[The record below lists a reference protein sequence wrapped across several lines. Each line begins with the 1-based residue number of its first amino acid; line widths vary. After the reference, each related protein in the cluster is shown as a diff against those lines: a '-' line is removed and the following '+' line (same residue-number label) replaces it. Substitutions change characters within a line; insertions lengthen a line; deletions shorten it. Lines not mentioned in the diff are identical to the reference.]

1 MTIVAMIMVMSF
13 VIMVMFVF
21 VFVVIMIVFM
31 PVMVMSFM
39 VFVIMISMVMSM
51 SFMVFSM
58 IMSFMVF
65 VWSWAKNFLLSTKYR
80 AEMIFMNAKIW
91 FSTISMIMKI
101 SIMFMSFVMVMSSLS
116 KTKLFF
122 FRTFNNAM
130 IVTSMFIMCWHTRSI
145 TAQNFSFS
153 ACPSAINFRFKSR
166 NNMFHSHLG
175 IFRHGRF
182 HPTISFKSSS
192 VQITPRKSN
201 TIWFFGTFSTT
212 IIS

>member
-1 MTIVAMIMVMSF
+1 MVMSF

-31 PVMVMSFM
+31 PVMV
-39 VFVIMISMVMSM
+39 M

-101 SIMFMSFVMVMSSLS
+101 SIMFMSFMMVMSSLS
-116 KTKLFF
+116 KTKLFI
-122 FRTFNNAM
+122 FRAFNNAM

-145 TAQNFSFS
+145 TAQNLSFS
-153 ACPSAINFRFKSR
+153 TCPSTINFRFKSG
-166 NNMFHSHLG
+166 NNMFHRHLG

-182 HPTISFKSSS
+182 HPTTSFKSSS

-201 TIWFFGTFSTT
+201 TIWLFGTFNTT

>member
-1 MTIVAMIMVMSF
+1 MIMVVVMVVF
-13 VIMVMFVF
+13 MVMPF
-21 VFVVIMIVFM
+21 
-31 PVMVMSFM
+31 MVMSFM
-39 VFVIMISMVMSM
+39 VFVIMISVIMSM

-65 VWSWAKNFLLSTKYR
+65 MWSWAKNFLLSTKYR

-101 SIMFMSFVMVMSSLS
+101 SIMFMSFMMVMSSLS
-116 KTKLFF
+116 KTKLFI

-130 IVTSMFIMCWHTRSI
+130 IVTSMFIMCWHARSI

-153 ACPSAINFRFKSR
+153 TCPSTINFRFESG

-201 TIWFFGTFSTT
+201 TIWFFGTFNTT
-212 IIS
+212 IISRGCDQRFGNVF

>member
-1 MTIVAMIMVMSF
+1 M
-13 VIMVMFVF
+13 F

-101 SIMFMSFVMVMSSLS
+101 SIMFMSFMMVMSSLS
-116 KTKLFF
+116 KTKLFI

-130 IVTSMFIMCWHTRSI
+130 IVTSMFIMCWHARSI

-153 ACPSAINFRFKSR
+153 TCPSAINFRFESG

-192 VQITPRKSN
+192 VQITPRKSD
-201 TIWFFGTFSTT
+201 TIWFLGTFNTT

>member
-1 MTIVAMIMVMSF
+1 M
-13 VIMVMFVF
+13 F

-31 PVMVMSFM
+31 PVVVMSFM
-39 VFVIMISMVMSM
+39 VFVIMISMVM

-91 FSTISMIMKI
+91 FSTIAMIMKI
-101 SIMFMSFVMVMSSLS
+101 SIVFMSFMMVMSSLS

-145 TAQNFSFS
+145 TAQNFY
-153 ACPSAINFRFKSR
+153 
-166 NNMFHSHLG
+166 
-175 IFRHGRF
+175 
-182 HPTISFKSSS
+182 
-192 VQITPRKSN
+192 
-201 TIWFFGTFSTT
+201 
-212 IIS
+212 

>member
-1 MTIVAMIMVMSF
+1 MIVIVVMIVVGIMVAVMIMV
-13 VIMVMFVF
+13 VVMFV
-21 VFVVIMIVFM
+21 
-31 PVMVMSFM
+31 SFM
-39 VFVIMISMVMSM
+39 VM

-58 IMSFMVF
+58 IMSFMIF

-101 SIMFMSFVMVMSSLS
+101 SIMFMSFMMVMSSLS
-116 KTKLFF
+116 KTKLFI

-153 ACPSAINFRFKSR
+153 TCPSAINFRFKSG

-182 HPTISFKSSS
+182 HPTVSFKSSS

-201 TIWFFGTFSTT
+201 TIWFFGTFNTT

>member
-1 MTIVAMIMVMSF
+1 
-13 VIMVMFVF
+13 MFVF

-31 PVMVMSFM
+31 PVVVMSFM

-101 SIMFMSFVMVMSSLS
+101 SIMYMSFVMVMSSLS
-116 KTKLFF
+116 KTKLFIL
-122 FRTFNNAM
+122 RTFNNAM

-145 TAQNFSFS
+145 TAQNLSFS
-153 ACPSAINFRFKSR
+153 TCPSTINFRFKSG
-166 NNMFHSHLG
+166 NNMFHRHLG

-182 HPTISFKSSS
+182 HPTVSFKSRS

-201 TIWFFGTFSTT
+201 TIWFFGTFNTT

>member
-1 MTIVAMIMVMSF
+1 MVVVMIMV
-13 VIMVMFVF
+13 VVMFVSF
-21 VFVVIMIVFM
+21 
-31 PVMVMSFM
+31 MVMSFM
-39 VFVIMISMVMSM
+39 VFVIMISV
-51 SFMVFSM
+51 
-58 IMSFMVF
+58 IMSFMIF

-91 FSTISMIMKI
+91 FSTIAMIMKI
-101 SIMFMSFVMVMSSLS
+101 SIVFMSFMMVMSSLS

-145 TAQNFSFS
+145 TTQNLSFS
-153 ACPSAINFRFKSR
+153 ACPSAINFRFKSG

-201 TIWFFGTFSTT
+201 TIWFFGTFNTT

>member
-1 MTIVAMIMVMSF
+1 M
-13 VIMVMFVF
+13 F

-31 PVMVMSFM
+31 PVVVMSFM
-39 VFVIMISMVMSM
+39 VFVIMI
-51 SFMVFSM
+51 FMVFSM

-65 VWSWAKNFLLSTKYR
+65 VWSWAKNFLLSTKYGT
-80 AEMIFMNAKIW
+80 EMIFMNAKIW

-101 SIMFMSFVMVMSSLS
+101 SIMFMSFVMIMSSLS
-116 KTKLFF
+116 KTKLFI

-153 ACPSAINFRFKSR
+153 TCPSTINFRFKSG

-182 HPTISFKSSS
+182 RPTISFKSSS
-192 VQITPRKSN
+192 VQITPRKSY
-201 TIWFFGTFSTT
+201 TIWLFGTFNTT

>member
-1 MTIVAMIMVMSF
+1 
-13 VIMVMFVF
+13 MVMFVF

-31 PVMVMSFM
+31 PFMVMSFM

-65 VWSWAKNFLLSTKYR
+65 MWSWAKNFLLSTKYR

-91 FSTISMIMKI
+91 FSTIAMIMKI
-101 SIMFMSFVMVMSSLS
+101 SIMFMSFMMVMSSLS
-116 KTKLFF
+116 KTKLFI

-153 ACPSAINFRFKSR
+153 ACPSAINFRFKSG
-166 NNMFHSHLG
+166 NNMVHSHLG

-182 HPTISFKSSS
+182 HPTVSFKSSS

-201 TIWFFGTFSTT
+201 TIWFFGTFNTT

>member
-1 MTIVAMIMVMSF
+1 MVMSFMIMVM
-13 VIMVMFVF
+13 
-21 VFVVIMIVFM
+21 FVVIMIVFM
-31 PVMVMSFM
+31 PVVVMSFM

-91 FSTISMIMKI
+91 FSTIAMIMKI
-101 SIMFMSFVMVMSSLS
+101 SIVFMSLMMVMSSLS

-145 TAQNFSFS
+145 TAQNLSFS
-153 ACPSAINFRFKSR
+153 TCPSTINFRFKSG
-166 NNMFHSHLG
+166 NNMFHRHLG

-192 VQITPRKSN
+192 VQITP
-201 TIWFFGTFSTT
+201 
-212 IIS
+212 

>member
-1 MTIVAMIMVMSF
+1 MIVVIIVIVVMV
-13 VIMVMFVF
+13 VIMVMVVF
-21 VFVVIMIVFM
+21 MVM

-39 VFVIMISMVMSM
+39 VFVIMISVVMSM

-65 VWSWAKNFLLSTKYR
+65 ALSR
-80 AEMIFMNAKIW
+80 
-91 FSTISMIMKI
+91 
-101 SIMFMSFVMVMSSLS
+101 
-116 KTKLFF
+116 TKLFI

-153 ACPSAINFRFKSR
+153 TCPSAINFRFESG

-201 TIWFFGTFSTT
+201 TIWFFGTFNTT

>member
-1 MTIVAMIMVMSF
+1 
-13 VIMVMFVF
+13 MFV
-21 VFVVIMIVFM
+21 VVVIMIMFM
-31 PVMVMSFM
+31 PFMVISFM
-39 VFVIMISMVMSM
+39 VFMIMISMVMSM

-65 VWSWAKNFLLSTKYR
+65 MWSWAKNFLLSTKYR

-91 FSTISMIMKI
+91 FSTIAMIMKI
-101 SIMFMSFVMVMSSLS
+101 SIMVMSSLS
-116 KTKLFF
+116 KTKLFI

-153 ACPSAINFRFKSR
+153 TCPSAINFRFESG

-201 TIWFFGTFSTT
+201 TIWFFGTFNTT

>member
-1 MTIVAMIMVMSF
+1 M
-13 VIMVMFVF
+13 F

-31 PVMVMSFM
+31 PVVVMSFM

-80 AEMIFMNAKIW
+80 TEMIFMNAKIW

-101 SIMFMSFVMVMSSLS
+101 SIMFMSFVMIMSSLS

-145 TAQNFSFS
+145 TAQNLSFS
-153 ACPSAINFRFKSR
+153 TCPSTINFRFKSG

-182 HPTISFKSSS
+182 HPTVSFKSSS

-201 TIWFFGTFSTT
+201 TIWFFGPFNTT

>member
-1 MTIVAMIMVMSF
+1 
-13 VIMVMFVF
+13 MFV
-21 VFVVIMIVFM
+21 VVVIMIVVMVMIVFVVMIM

-39 VFVIMISMVMSM
+39 VFVIMISVIMSM

-58 IMSFMVF
+58 IMSFVIF

-91 FSTISMIMKI
+91 FSTIAMIMKI
-101 SIMFMSFVMVMSSLS
+101 SIMFMSLVMVMSSLS
-116 KTKLFF
+116 KTKLFI

-130 IVTSMFIMCWHTRSI
+130 IVTSMFIMCWHARSI

-153 ACPSAINFRFKSR
+153 TCPSAINFRFESG

-201 TIWFFGTFSTT
+201 TIWFFGTFNTT

>member
-1 MTIVAMIMVMSF
+1 MSCVIMTFMAMIMIMSF
-13 VIMVMFVF
+13 VIMFV
-21 VFVVIMIVFM
+21 VVVIMIV
-31 PVMVMSFM
+31 VMVMIVFVVMSFM
-39 VFVIMISMVMSM
+39 VFVIMISVIMSM

-80 AEMIFMNAKIW
+80 TEMIFMNAKIW
-91 FSTISMIMKI
+91 FSTIAMIMKI
-101 SIMFMSFVMVMSSLS
+101 SIMFMSLVMVMSSLS
-116 KTKLFF
+116 KTKLFI

-145 TAQNFSFS
+145 TTQNFSFS
-153 ACPSAINFRFKSR
+153 ACPSAINFRFKSG
-166 NNMFHSHLG
+166 NNMFHDHLG

-192 VQITPRKSN
+192 VQITPRK
-201 TIWFFGTFSTT
+201 
-212 IIS
+212 

>member
-1 MTIVAMIMVMSF
+1 MVVVMVVFMVMIVVMV
-13 VIMVMFVF
+13 VIMVMVVF
-21 VFVVIMIVFM
+21 MVM

-39 VFVIMISMVMSM
+39 VFVIMISVVMSM

-91 FSTISMIMKI
+91 FSTIAMIMKI
-101 SIMFMSFVMVMSSLS
+101 SIVFMSFMMVMSSLS
-116 KTKLFF
+116 KTKLFI

-130 IVTSMFIMCWHTRSI
+130 IVTSMFIMCWHTSSI

-153 ACPSAINFRFKSR
+153 TCPSAINFR
-166 NNMFHSHLG
+166 
-175 IFRHGRF
+175 
-182 HPTISFKSSS
+182 
-192 VQITPRKSN
+192 
-201 TIWFFGTFSTT
+201 
-212 IIS
+212 

>member
-1 MTIVAMIMVMSF
+1 MAMIMIMSF
-13 VIMVMFVF
+13 VIMFV
-21 VFVVIMIVFM
+21 VVVIMIVVVMIM

-39 VFVIMISMVMSM
+39 VFVIMISVIMSM

-58 IMSFMVF
+58 IMSFVIF
-65 VWSWAKNFLLSTKYR
+65 VWSWTKNFLLSTKYR

-91 FSTISMIMKI
+91 FSTIAMIMKI
-101 SIMFMSFVMVMSSLS
+101 SIVFMSFMMVMSSLS
-116 KTKLFF
+116 KTELFI
-122 FRTFNNAM
+122 FRTFNNTM

-145 TAQNFSFS
+145 TAQKFSFS
-153 ACPSAINFRFKSR
+153 TCPSTINFRFKSG

-182 HPTISFKSSS
+182 HPTVSFKSSS

-201 TIWFFGTFSTT
+201 TIWFFGTFNTT

>member
-1 MTIVAMIMVMSF
+1 MSCVIMSIMAMCMIMSF
-13 VIMVMFVF
+13 VIMVMFV
-21 VFVVIMIVFM
+21 
-31 PVMVMSFM
+31 

-51 SFMVFSM
+51 SFMVFSV
-58 IMSFMVF
+58 IMSFMIF
-65 VWSWAKNFLLSTKYR
+65 VGSWTKNFLLSTKYR

-101 SIMFMSFVMVMSSLS
+101 SIMFMSFMMVMSSLS
-116 KTKLFF
+116 KTKLFI

-153 ACPSAINFRFKSR
+153 TCPSAIYFRFKSG

-182 HPTISFKSSS
+182 LPTVSFKSSS
-192 VQITPRKSN
+192 VQT
-201 TIWFFGTFSTT
+201 
-212 IIS
+212 

>member
-1 MTIVAMIMVMSF
+1 
-13 VIMVMFVF
+13 MFVF
-21 VFVVIMIVFM
+21 IVIMIVFM
-31 PVMVMSFM
+31 PVV
-39 VFVIMISMVMSM
+39 VM

-101 SIMFMSFVMVMSSLS
+101 SIMYMSFVMVMSSLS

-145 TAQNFSFS
+145 TAQNFSIS
-153 ACPSAINFRFKSR
+153 TCPSAINFRFKSG

-201 TIWFFGTFSTT
+201 TIWFFGTFNTT

>member
-1 MTIVAMIMVMSF
+1 MIMVMSF

-21 VFVVIMIVFM
+21 VVIMIVFM
-31 PVMVMSFM
+31 PVVVMSFM

-91 FSTISMIMKI
+91 FSTIAMIMKI
-101 SIMFMSFVMVMSSLS
+101 SIVFMSFMMVMSSLS

-122 FRTFNNAM
+122 FRTFSNAM

-145 TAQNFSFS
+145 TAQNLSFS
-153 ACPSAINFRFKSR
+153 TCPSTINFRFKSG
-166 NNMFHSHLG
+166 NNMFHRHLG

-201 TIWFFGTFSTT
+201 TIWFFGTFNTT

>member
-1 MTIVAMIMVMSF
+1 
-13 VIMVMFVF
+13 MFMF

-31 PVMVMSFM
+31 PVVVMSFM
-39 VFVIMISMVMSM
+39 VFVIMISVIMSM

-58 IMSFMVF
+58 IMSFMIF

-91 FSTISMIMKI
+91 FSTIAMIMKI
-101 SIMFMSFVMVMSSLS
+101 SIVFMSLMMVMSSLS

-145 TAQNFSFS
+145 TTQNLSFS
-153 ACPSAINFRFKSR
+153 ACPSAINFRFKSG

-201 TIWFFGTFSTT
+201 TIWFFGTFNTT

>member
-1 MTIVAMIMVMSF
+1 MFVVVVMIMSF
-13 VIMVMFVF
+13 VIMVMFV
-21 VFVVIMIVFM
+21 VVVIMIVFM
-31 PVMVMSFM
+31 PFM
-39 VFVIMISMVMSM
+39 AM

-65 VWSWAKNFLLSTKYR
+65 MWSWAKNFLLSTKYR

-91 FSTISMIMKI
+91 FSTIAMIMKI
-101 SIMFMSFVMVMSSLS
+101 SIVFMSFMMVMSSLS
-116 KTKLFF
+116 KTKLFI

-130 IVTSMFIMCWHTRSI
+130 IVPSMFIMCWHTRSI
-145 TAQNFSFS
+145 TAQNLSFS
-153 ACPSAINFRFKSR
+153 TCPSTINFRFKSG

-201 TIWFFGTFSTT
+201 TIWFFGTFNTT

>member
-1 MTIVAMIMVMSF
+1 MIVVIIVIVVMV
-13 VIMVMFVF
+13 VIMVMV
-21 VFVVIMIVFM
+21 VFM
-31 PVMVMSFM
+31 VMP
-39 VFVIMISMVMSM
+39 VMSM

-65 VWSWAKNFLLSTKYR
+65 VWSWTKNFLLSTKYR

-101 SIMFMSFVMVMSSLS
+101 SIMFMSFMMVMSSLS
-116 KTKLFF
+116 KTKLFI
-122 FRTFNNAM
+122 FRTFNNTM

-153 ACPSAINFRFKSR
+153 TCPSTINFRFKSG

-201 TIWFFGTFSTT
+201 AIWFFGTFNTT